1 MENDVFKY
9 LDEKFRYLNNYIRK
23 FNEEVFVTPQ
33 AALINGRK
41 YTEHLTKEI
50 ANLEGY
56 GLLNDLS
63 QFERLNKLDSEGI
76 LNDNILEL
84 FHKIR
89 KDTNIAAHGDLEG
102 DLEVALGVHKNIYK
116 ITCWFVEVYLDH
128 KFETVQYK
136 SPMPSI
142 VNTSSIDAQTIE
154 EIIKRTME
162 SMIDK
167 KTDCQMEYQNE
178 SEIVKDVTATKND
191 EHIEEAFTDLLLE
204 SIFNYDEPDK
214 KCLIQELS
222 RLKESSKEAVEGLGE
237 FTPFKNYMHIVR
249 DVQNELKDIIIESN
263 KSEKAKLILVCG
275 SVGDGKS
282 HIISYFKNSM
292 PDVMKNFILH
302 NDATESL
309 EPNKTSMDTL
319 NDVLDEFSD
328 EKIDSSTKKFILA
341 INLGTLNNF
350 IDSQYGERFTKLK
363 RYVQANK
370 ILEINTEDSMYDEN
384 SYFQYVDF
392 SDYHTFTLKDGK
404 ACSDYVKSI
413 IQKVTNSFK
422 IESNERNYFYRSY
435 QRNCDQCDNKNCCPI
450 KANYEFLSKENVQD
464 SFIDLLVQ
472 CIVKKKII
480 ISTRALLNFIYEVIV
495 PISYIDVNSP
505 TFKNRI
511 AALNNKEYIN
521 SLMPNIIFNHKEL
534 SFIFEALNSID
545 PLNIRNEKI
554 DDFIIDFNNATNVME
569 YYKKYIDYTEDYI
582 YKLEDIDFEETEDK
596 KLRYELLKLF
606 IRSYYICGKEDIFS
620 LRDDVY
626 DEYMSALFY
635 WNKGDKVKLKNVYN
649 NVKDGI
655 VKWNGEAD
663 KDYINIFLGK
673 NQIKYKASEKI
684 QLKADTSNLTVI
696 DKNELKK
703 FIGNLILQFKDEKGE
718 NSYEIDIDY
727 NLYKLLVQVS
737 NGYRPNKKDKN
748 HYIKFIEFISKLED
762 TGSQNKEIIFTE
774 KNQEKNNKYKLEFD
788 EEFETYKFVE
798 M

>member
-23 FNEEVFVTPQ
+23 FNEELFVTPQ

-41 YTEHLTKEI
+41 YTEHLTKEV

-76 LNDNILEL
+76 LNDNILGL

-116 ITCWFVEVYLDH
+116 ITCWFIEVYLDH
-128 KFETVQYK
+128 KFEAVQYK
-136 SPMPSI
+136 SPMPL
-142 VNTSSIDAQTIE
+142 VGNASSIDPQTIE
-154 EIIKRTME
+154 EIIKKTME
-162 SMIDK
+162 SLIDK
-167 KTDCQMEYQNE
+167 KPDYEIEYQNE

-204 SIFNYDEPDK
+204 SIFDYDEPDK

-237 FTPFKNYMHIVR
+237 FTPFKKYMHIVR
-249 DVQNELKDIIIESN
+249 DVQNELKEIIIESN

-370 ILEINTEDSMYDEN
+370 ILEINIEDSIYDEN

-392 SDYHTFTLKDGK
+392 SDYHTFTLKNGK

-422 IESNERNYFYRSY
+422 IESNERNYFYISY
-435 QRNCDQCDNKNCCPI
+435 QRNCEKCDNKNCCPI

-464 SFIDLLVQ
+464 SFVDLLVQ

-505 TFKNRI
+505 TFKNKI

-534 SFIFEALNSID
+534 SYIFEALSSID
-545 PLNIRNEKI
+545 PLNIRNEQI

-582 YKLEDIDFEETEDK
+582 YRLEDIDFEETEDK

-635 WNKGDKVKLKNVYN
+635 WNKGDKVKLKNIYN

-655 VKWNGEAD
+655 LKWNGEAE
-663 KDYINIFLGK
+663 KDHINIFMGK
-673 NQIKYKASEKI
+673 NQTKYKVSEKI
-684 QLKADTSNLTVI
+684 QLNADTSNLTVI
-696 DKNELKK
+696 DKSELKK
-703 FIGNLILQFKDEKGE
+703 FIGNLILQFKDENGK

-727 NLYKLLVQVS
+727 NLYKLLVQVN

-774 KNQEKNNKYKLEFD
+774 KNQEINNKYKLEFD